1 MTIATGAQAL
11 ASDLLKAHNASGYL
25 DLATST
31 ELTISGGIVTQ
42 TQNWH
47 RRHTEADASS
57 DNLDTITAAA
67 STTDG
72 FLLVIRAE
80 NTARS
85 IVIKHNTGNIYC
97 PGATDITLDDVTSC
111 VLMVYDATLV
121 KWVVAASF
129 QTTTGSGTGVA
140 DRVVLWASSTT
151 LDSDANLTFDGTTLL
166 LGSGQAITAGGAI
179 RSNTSFNRS
188 GTTGYLLVPTTPT
201 ALIDTS
207 PSAWDGD
214 ARTTATYTFDLDDA
228 NNNLSASIRAVQLQ
242 VVAVWAAAAD
252 GNYVVVRQNG
262 DTYPSITVRAR
273 VADIT
278 SENAGMVRVDAS
290 TKQFEVVVAGAATSA
305 TYIIM
310 TGYYI

>member
-47 RRHTEADASS
+47 RIDTEADASS

-166 LGSGQAITAGGAI
+166 LGSGQAITAGTRALQPPTP
-179 RSNTSFNRS
+179 STW
-188 GTTGYLLVPTTPT
+188 TTPT
-201 ALIDTS
+201 TTCQRLSERCSYRWWRCGRRRRTGIMWS
-207 PSAWDGD
+207 C
-214 ARTTATYTFDLDDA
+214 ARTGTPT
-228 NNNLSASIRAVQLQ
+228 R
-242 VVAVWAAAAD
+242 
-252 GNYVVVRQNG
+252 
-262 DTYPSITVRAR
+262 PSP
-273 VADIT
+273 
-278 SENAGMVRVDAS
+278 
-290 TKQFEVVVAGAATSA
+290 
-305 TYIIM
+305 
-310 TGYYI
+310 